1 MAMAQRVIISVTSDL
16 SNDQRV
22 DRMAST
28 LMEMGFSVCLVGRQR
43 RDSPPLEPR
52 AYPARR
58 LRFYFERGKLFYLM
72 YALKMSWW
80 LLFRRVDILLANDLD
95 TMLPNFLVARLRGK
109 RLVYDSHEY
118 WTEVPELMHRPLA
131 RAAWRL
137 LERWTFPR
145 VDLAITVNQSIAA
158 MYAQSYGLQVNVIRN
173 LPRTAPAA
181 PPVREKEKILLYQ
194 GALNIGRGIELMIG
208 AMAFLPEYR
217 LVVAGCGPLEAE
229 IRRYA
234 ASLPH
239 ADRILF
245 RGLVPPARLREE
257 TASAMLG
264 MSLEE
269 DLGMSYHFALP
280 NKLFDYIQAG
290 VPVLASDL
298 PEMAAVVRRHR
309 VGEVLGAEE
318 RTPEMLAARIRRM
331 CEGGDKLAEYTA
343 NCHGAAKI
351 LNWESEEQKV
361 RELFRPLL

>member
-22 DRMAST
+22 DRMASA
-28 LMEMGFSVCLVGRQR
+28 LMEMGFTVSLVGRQR

-72 YALKMSWW
+72 YALKMFWW
-80 LLFRRVDILLANDLD
+80 LLFQRVDILLANDLD
-95 TMLPNFLVARLRGK
+95 TMLPNFLVAKLRRK
-109 RLVYDSHEY
+109 TLVYDSHEY
-118 WTEVPELMHRPLA
+118 WTEVPELIHRPLA
-131 RAAWRL
+131 RAAWHL
-137 LERWTFPR
+137 LEKWTFPG
-145 VDLAITVNQSIAA
+145 VDPAITVNQSIAA
-158 MYAQSYGLQVNVIRN
+158 IYEKSYGLKVNVIRN
-173 LPRTAPAA
+173 LPLTVPAVQT
-181 PPVREKEKILLYQ
+181 VRDRGKTLIYQ
-194 GALNIGRGIELMIG
+194 GALNVGRGIELMIG

-217 LVVAGCGPLEAE
+217 LVIAGYGPLEE
-229 IRRYA
+229 QIRRSA
-234 ASLPH
+234 ASMPQSH
-239 ADRILF
+239 QILF

-269 DLGMSYHFALP
+269 DLGMSYHLALP

-298 PEMAAVVRRHR
+298 PEMAAVVRLHR
-309 VGEVLGAEE
+309 VGELLGAAE
-318 RTPEMLAARIRRM
+318 RTPEMLAARIRRL
-331 CEGGDKLAEYTA
+331 CENGDKLAEYTA
-343 NCHGAAKI
+343 NCQRAAKI
-351 LNWESEEQKV
+351 LNWESEQQKV